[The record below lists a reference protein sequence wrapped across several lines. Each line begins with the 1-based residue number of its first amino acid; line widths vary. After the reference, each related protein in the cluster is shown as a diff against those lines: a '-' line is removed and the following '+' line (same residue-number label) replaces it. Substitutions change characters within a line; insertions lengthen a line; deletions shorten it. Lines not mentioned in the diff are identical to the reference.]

1 MKSVLTSLVVL
12 VSVFGNT
19 MAADTTKSRPVKIVV
34 PFAPGGNIDA
44 IGRLFAAQISEAQGE
59 SWIVENI
66 SGGNGV
72 IGTQALSKM
81 PADGHSLLFVA
92 DAHAMAPLLIK
103 NVPYDPIGD
112 FEPVARVAR
121 APLMLIANPTKVRIN
136 NLRELMTDM
145 RNNPKTHAFSNGG
158 LGTWPHLAGEIFR
171 SRAGDVDVPNVA
183 YRGTGPAMAAVVSG
197 EVTLMFISPLAAM
210 PLVRAGR
217 LRALAV
223 TSTERFEGAQDVPT
237 AEQAGLQDFNFM
249 NSYAF
254 WAPKGTNKE
263 TLSRISTTI
272 RKVTENNQLR
282 QRLLDLGVLVNFEPP
297 EIFARSVIEESQ
309 RTLQMVKRIGLQPQ

>member
-1 MKSVLTSLVVL
+1 MKSVLMSLVILGSLL
-12 VSVFGNT
+12 VNAV
-19 MAADTTKSRPVKIVV
+19 AADATKSRPVKVVV

-44 IGRLFAAQISEAQGE
+44 IGRLFAAHISEAQGE

-66 SGGNGV
+66 SGGNGI
-72 IGTQALSKM
+72 IGTQALGKM

-103 NVPYDPIGD
+103 NVPYDPIKD

-121 APLMLIANPTKVRIN
+121 APLLLIANPAKVKAN
-136 NLRELMTDM
+136 NLRELMSDM
-145 RNNPKTHAFSNGG
+145 RANPKTHAFSNGG
-158 LGTWPHLAGEIFR
+158 VGTWPHLAGEIFR
-171 SRAGDVDVPNVA
+171 FRAGEVDVPNVA

-197 EVTLMFISPLAAM
+197 EATLMFISPLAAM

-223 TSTERFEGAQDVPT
+223 TSQERFEGAQDVPT
-237 AEQAGLQDFNFM
+237 ADEAGLADFNFV

-254 WAPKGTNKE
+254 WAPKGI
-263 TLSRISTTI
+263 SRDVLIRVSAAI
-272 RKVTENNQLR
+272 RKVTENKQLR
-282 QRLLDLGVLVNFEPP
+282 QRLLDLGVSINFEPP
-297 EIFARSVIEESQ
+297 EVFARQVAEESQ
-309 RTLQMVKRIGLQPQ
+309 RTLHIVKRIGLQPQ